1 MSIDAMIEKMRELG
15 ASGERVAKAAVP
27 LVEAAVKATAAAGL
41 SPNGKPWPARK
52 DGKQALV
59 NAAAAVACRARG
71 SVVQL
76 YLQGTSTG
84 SQKVQAVQNARRG
97 ILPAKGEGPPPV
109 VVAALEEAG
118 AKVFKQIMEGG

>member
-1 MSIDAMIEKMRELG
+1 MIAKMRELG

-41 SPNGKPWPARK
+41 SPNGKPWAARK
-52 DGKQALV
+52 DGKPALV

-71 SVVQL
+71 PVVQL

-109 VVAALEEAG
+109 VVKALEEAG
-118 AKVFKQIMEGG
+118 AKVFKEIVGGR